1 MEGFRERRDLWFACI
16 RIPDRERS
24 ASNLLAS
31 SRLSNLNSASPSAS
45 RRRSSLILESEKSFL
60 RMPRSIRERSVWSV
74 AECKFISRTQS
85 LKQIK

>member
-31 SRLSNLNSASPSAS
+31 KPTQQFEFR
-45 RRRSSLILESEKSFL
+45 KS
-60 RMPRSIRERSVWSV
+60 
-74 AECKFISRTQS
+74 ECKPATIFPDLGKRKIIFADAPLNPGALRAVSCRM
-85 LKQIK
+85 